1 MCPGCCFCWGLND
14 ISSVLHTEKEV
25 DWKRDSE
32 IVNFHLSRRSR
43 QSSASGYQLVRAN
56 ESVRLNQEQAESC
69 MNTQRASTAQ
79 EEVTGKTGNCPLSRV
94 LGLYWHFERAITEK
108 IWGDRRPTSH
118 SVFFSVHFKLNFS
131 GNQRVALTHFVGSTL
146 WEKEEVLL

>member
-32 IVNFHLSRRSR
+32 IVNFHLSGRSR
-43 QSSASGYQLVRAN
+43 QSSASGYQPVRAN

-69 MNTQRASTAQ
+69 MNTQRASRAQ

-94 LGLYWHFERAITEK
+94 LGLYWHFERAITERFEVT
-108 IWGDRRPTSH
+108 DDLHHTQ
-118 SVFFSVHFKLNFS
+118 FFSVHFKLNFS